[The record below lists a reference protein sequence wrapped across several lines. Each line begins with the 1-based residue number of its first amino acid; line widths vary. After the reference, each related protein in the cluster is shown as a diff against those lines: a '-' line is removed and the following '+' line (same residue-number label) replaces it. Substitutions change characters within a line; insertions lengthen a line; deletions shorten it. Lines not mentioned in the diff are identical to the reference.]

1 MFGRD
6 LYLDLIDRTNPIPNW
21 YVMNHIKQ
29 YTEEE
34 FKALV
39 YKQEDIA
46 RYVGAKFG
54 VSSWISVNQYVSI
67 SFDEWLKLEDVI
79 KKAICLEVESMSRER
94 QKSHQE
100 QEKKLERLMAEQS
113 STLKFPSQTSSNIN
127 RFLS

>member
-6 LYLDLIDRTNPIPNW
+6 LYLDLIDRTNPIPSW
-21 YVMNHIKQ
+21 YVINHIKQ
-29 YTEEE
+29 YTEDE

-46 RYVGAKFG
+46 RHVGNKFG
-54 VSSWISVNQYVSI
+54 VSSWISVNQYVTI

-94 QKSHQE
+94 QKSHQD
-100 QEKKLERLMAEQS
+100 QEKKLEKLMAEQS
-113 STLKFPSQTSSNIN
+113 STLKFPSQTSSSIN